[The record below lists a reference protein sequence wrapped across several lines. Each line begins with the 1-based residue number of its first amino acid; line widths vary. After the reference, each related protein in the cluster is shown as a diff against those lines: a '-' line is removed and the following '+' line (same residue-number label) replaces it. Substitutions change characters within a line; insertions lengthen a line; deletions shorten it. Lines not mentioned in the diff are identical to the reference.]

1 MRNNRHIILVAL
13 CALLLVLAGCGTK
26 KRAVASQE
34 AEVIIEEEIVP
45 QWHTCLIQG
54 AQIVF
59 THDDDRYPG
68 AATMQIVRDSMCIIS
83 VTAILGIEVLRIE
96 ATPDGVLGI
105 DKLHGRY
112 ARATY
117 DEINRLITPQLTWE
131 IMQQICSAELPTGN
145 ETARLHYSLGK
156 DETELVIRYPSRRL
170 DLPLRMTSARL
181 DKYQQIDI
189 SKLL

>member
-1 MRNNRHIILVAL
+1 MKKAKYIF
-13 CALLLVLAGCGTK
+13 LLLAVLVLAGCGAK
-26 KRAVASQE
+26 KKAVAPQE
-34 AEVIIEEEIVP
+34 PEVIIPEVP
-45 QWHTCLIQG
+45 AWHTCLIQG

-68 AATMQIVRDSMCIIS
+68 TATMQIVRDSMCIIS

-117 DEINRLITPQLTWE
+117 DEINQLVTPEMTWE
-131 IMQQICSAELPTGN
+131 IMQQVCSAELPTGSQ
-145 ETARLHYSLGK
+145 TARLRYSLGK
-156 DETELVIRYPSRRL
+156 EQAELEIRYPERRL
-170 DLPLRMTSARL
+170 DVPVRMNAMRL
-181 DKYQQIDI
+181 DRYQQIDI
-189 SKLL
+189 RKLL